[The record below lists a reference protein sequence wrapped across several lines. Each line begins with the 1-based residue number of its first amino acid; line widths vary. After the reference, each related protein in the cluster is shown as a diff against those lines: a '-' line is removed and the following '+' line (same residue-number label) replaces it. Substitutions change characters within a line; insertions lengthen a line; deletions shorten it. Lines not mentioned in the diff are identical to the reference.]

1 MCEFIVNVSGND
13 LVCVIGYMVCLSD
26 LEKYRVEGLCINIIW
41 LGEEVVCNI
50 CILEC

>member
-13 LVCVIGYMVCLSD
+13 LVCVIGYMVCLLD
-26 LEKYRVEGLCINIIW
+26 LEKYCVEGLCINIIW

-50 CILEC
+50 CILER